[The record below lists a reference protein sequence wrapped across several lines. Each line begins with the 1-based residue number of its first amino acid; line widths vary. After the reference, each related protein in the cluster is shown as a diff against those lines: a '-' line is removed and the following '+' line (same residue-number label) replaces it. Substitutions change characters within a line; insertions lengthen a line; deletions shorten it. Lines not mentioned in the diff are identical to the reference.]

1 MNDLELLKLA
11 AKAMGINHHHI
22 DDDGVW
28 WRKGHLA
35 EAVHCWNPR
44 TDDGD
49 RLRLIRTLK
58 MSIDYADCGVS
69 ARYDFGRKLAQE
81 WWGGDEGDEAHAV
94 LRVAAEIGRSML

>member
-1 MNDLELLKLA
+1 MTTDRELLELA
-11 AKAMGINHHHI
+11 AKAVGLQLSRPIEISGGEYTRHW
-22 DDDGVW
+22 D
-28 WRKGHLA
+28 
-35 EAVHCWNPR
+35 PF
-44 TDDGD
+44 TDEGD

-94 LRVAAEIGRSML
+94 LRVAAEIGRAML